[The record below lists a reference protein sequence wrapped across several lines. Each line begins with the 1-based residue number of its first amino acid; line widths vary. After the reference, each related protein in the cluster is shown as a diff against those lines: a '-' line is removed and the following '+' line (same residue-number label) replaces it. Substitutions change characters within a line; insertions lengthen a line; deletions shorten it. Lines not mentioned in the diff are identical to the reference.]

1 MARSCERGLCG
12 ACGEK
17 VHVVL
22 SVRALLFKKA
32 VYTFKKNEFR
42 GSVWRLN
49 AFLWRHV
56 RRACIEPTPKRA
68 TS

>member
-49 AFLWRHV
+49 AFLCV
-56 RRACIEPTPKRA
+56 CIEPTPKRA